1 MPLAGFRPVA
11 RLAFLLVVGA
21 SAVVP
26 IATAAQAPHVIPA
39 AAAASGRSAPAAA
52 LVARRERGALVLELG
67 PVDLPAGGHEHADEG
82 GHAMMMMTSPP
93 PLSVA
98 VPVDGWLRG
107 YVVDLVDGEGHPVPH
122 ELLHH
127 VNVIAP
133 QRRELF
139 SGIMLRVAAAGSET
153 APVSLPW
160 FVGYRVHPGDT
171 LLVSAMLHNP
181 TPNAYHGVRL
191 RVRFPVRDADAWL
204 GAMSIFPFYLD
215 VMPPAGTHAYDLP
228 PGHSEQYWEGSP
240 AIAGRILGMGGH
252 LHEYGVALRLE
263 DRTEGKVLWEGEPT
277 LDSAGR
283 VVGMAQTNLAWKL
296 GIRMRPDHVYRLT
309 AIYDNPTGATI
320 PDGGMGALGGA
331 FLPSGDTPWPKID
344 RAAPDYV
351 KDIRVTYRLD
361 QPTMPMRM

>member
-1 MPLAGFRPVA
+1 MAPAGFRMVA
-11 RLAFLLVVGA
+11 RVAFGLVVAA
-21 SAVVP
+21 SAALP
-26 IATAAQAPHVIPA
+26 TASVAQAPRVMPA
-39 AAAASGRSAPAAA
+39 TAVASEPATPAVT
-52 LVARRERGALVLELG
+52 LVARREKGALVLELG
-67 PVDLPAGGHEHADEG
+67 PVDLPAGGHEHADAG
-82 GHAMMMMTSPP
+82 GHDMMMMTSPP

-107 YVVDLVDGEGHPVPH
+107 YDVELVDGEGRPVPH

-139 SGIMLRVAAAGSET
+139 SGIMLRVAAAGAET

-160 FVGYRVHPGDT
+160 FVGYRVHRGDT

-181 TPNAYHGVRL
+181 TPDAYRGVRL
-191 RVRFPVRDADAWL
+191 RVRFPVRDGDSWI

-252 LHEYGVALRLE
+252 LHDYGVALRLE
-263 DRTEGKVLWEGEPT
+263 DRTEGKVLWEGKPT
-277 LDSAGR
+277 LDSSGH
-283 VVGMAQTNLAWKL
+283 VVGMGQTSLAWKL
-296 GIRMRPDHVYRLT
+296 GIKVRPDHVYRLT

-331 FLPSGDTPWPKID
+331 FLPSGDTPWPNIN
-344 RAAPDYV
+344 RASPDYL
-351 KDIRVTYRLD
+351 KDVRVTYRLD
-361 QPTMPMRM
+361 PQMMPMRM